1 MTTRKLLILCAC
13 LIAAT
18 GAFANSSAPPD
29 ASTKTVFDWMSA
41 SGDVLE
47 VTLESDWSKLI
58 ENRKVQMT
66 APANLTFEDETGSSH
81 ELEIDV
87 QLRGKFRR
95 RVCAFPPIKLKFKK
109 KGLRKRGLS
118 DHNDIKL
125 VTHCLGEKKAGNE
138 NVLKE
143 YLTYKMYNELTP
155 NSFRVKLIKI
165 TYVDTAKKLPKTKRY
180 AFIIED
186 TDEMA
191 ERLGG
196 SECDCM
202 YPDVAKVND
211 QMIAKMSMFQY
222 LVGNEDW
229 NLPMG
234 RNLKYVIQTGGQHA
248 IPVAYDFDF
257 SGLVNTSYALPNV
270 DYKLESIQDRVYLGH
285 PAGDDV
291 MEKAIHDIKA
301 KRTKFIDVIDSF
313 ELLSGKSKK
322 EMIAYMDSCYELI
335 AELEKAGVK
344 QWYATLS
351 KGSNVLTIPLV
362 PSTAGGKAFGK

>member
-1 MTTRKLLILCAC
+1 MTTRKLLFLCTW
-13 LIAAT
+13 LIASHA
-18 GAFANSSAPPD
+18 AFANSSAPPD
-29 ASTKTVFDWMSA
+29 ASTKTVFDWMSTA
-41 SGDVLE
+41 GDVLE
-47 VTLESDWSKLI
+47 VTLESDWSNLI
-58 ENRKVQMT
+58 ENRKVEMSS
-66 APANLTFEDETGSSH
+66 PASLTFEDATGTSH
-81 ELEIDV
+81 KLEIDV
-87 QLRGKFRR
+87 ALRGKFRR
-95 RVCAFPPIKLKFKK
+95 RVCAFPPIKLKFSKK
-109 KGLRKRGLS
+109 DLRKRGLG

-125 VTHCLGEKKAGNE
+125 VTHCLGDKKAGNE

-155 NSFRVKLIKI
+155 NSLRVKLIKI

-196 SECDCM
+196 TECDCM
-202 YPDVAKVND
+202 YPDVAKVNE

-234 RNLKYVIQTGGQHA
+234 RNLKYVIRTGGQHA

-270 DYKLESIQDRVYLGH
+270 DYKLGSIQDRIYLGH
-285 PAGDDV
+285 PASDEI
-291 MEKAIHDIKA
+291 MEKAIKDIQV
-301 KRTKFIDVIDSF
+301 KRTDFINVIESF
-313 ELLSGKSKK
+313 ELLSGKTKK

-335 AELEKAGVK
+335 GELEKAGGK